1 MCVILER
8 KPGQAIHPDVI
19 EACYTTNPHGFGIA
33 WYDGTK
39 VRITKGVKS
48 LSEIQALVKG
58 LANYLSLIHFR
69 WATIGEKIKD
79 NCHPFHVGVYGAA
92 MVHNGGFPT
101 RPRKTKD
108 KEGKEI
114 QWSDTKEIGHILNSW
129 SEDIIR
135 RSLSKFNEWHGQ
147 GNRTAFL
154 MSNGEILKT
163 GSWSEHEG
171 MTCSNLNWKVRNYRK
186 VQTTGYTVNG
196 KLHSARESDD
206 IDESLYGIYGGN
218 THRTAGNT
226 KYGPTAKHGQSELR
240 LAEDGPNVMIKIG
253 NTWMS
258 RKQIEE
264 EDRKKKVTHMTTTV
278 SGAYYAS
285 NCTSENHQKTDSA
298 QSVNSNTETNQANGQ
313 DGTKSRILI
322 ESGDNVIKNKLAEDH
337 FKVVINVTSNKTVS
351 GNETRQTYL
360 VYYWDFERKNVR
372 CEYCNEDLDKEIAVW
387 KRTGM
392 TIHLTEFFGGR
403 GKQRIISP
411 DRILA
416 SQA

>member
-33 WYDGTK
+33 WFDGTK

-163 GSWSEHEG
+163 GNWSEHEG
-171 MTCSNLNWKVRNYRK
+171 ITCSNLNWKVKNYRK
-186 VQTTGYTVNG
+186 VQVTGYTVNE
-196 KLHSARESDD
+196 KWHSARESDD
-206 IDESLYGIYGGN
+206 IDKALYGMYGGN
-218 THRTAGNT
+218 VHRTAGNT
-226 KYGPTAKHGQSELR
+226 NYGPTAKHGQSELK
-240 LAEDGPNVMIKIG
+240 LANESPDEFIKVG
-253 NTWMS
+253 GAWMS
-258 RKQIEE
+258 RRMADEE
-264 EDRKKKVTHMTTTV
+264 ERKKKVLQMNK
-278 SGAYYAS
+278 AS
-285 NCTSENHQKTDSA
+285 SNASSVNQDTSENHQKMDSA
-298 QSVNSNTETNQANGQ
+298 QSVNSNTETNQANGPV
-313 DGTKSRILI
+313 GTKSRLLI
-322 ESGDNVIKNKLAEDH
+322 DAGDEVIKKKLLEDH
-337 FKVVINVTSNKTVS
+337 FKVIINVTSKKAVS

-360 VYYWDFERKNVR
+360 VYYWDFDKKSVL

-392 TIHLTEFFGGR
+392 TIHLTEVFGGR

>member
-8 KPGQAIHPDVI
+8 KPGQAIHPDII
-19 EACYTTNPHGFGIA
+19 EACYATNPHGFGIA
-33 WYDGTK
+33 WFNGTK
-39 VRITKGVKS
+39 VQITKGVKS
-48 LSEIQALVKG
+48 LSEIQAIIKG

-114 QWSDTKEIGHILNSW
+114 QWSDTKEIGHVLNGW
-129 SEDIIR
+129 SEEIIR
-135 RSLSKFNEWHGQ
+135 RNISKFSEWHGQ

-186 VQTTGYTVNG
+186 VQATGYAVNG
-196 KLHSARESDD
+196 KWHSARESDD
-206 IDESLYGIYGGN
+206 IDEALYGMYGGN

-226 KYGPTAKHGQSELR
+226 NYGPTAKHGQSELK
-240 LAEDGPNVMIKIG
+240 LAEDNPNEMIKIG

-258 RKQIEE
+258 RRQIN
-264 EDRKKKVTHMTTTV
+264 EDERKKKVLQLGTAITN
-278 SGAYYAS
+278 AS
-285 NCTSENHQKTDSA
+285 SVNQNSQESLQKTDSA
-298 QSVNSNTETNQANGQ
+298 QSANSNTATNQANGR

-322 ESGDNVIKNKLAEDH
+322 DAGDEVIKKKLSEDH
-337 FKVVINVTSNKTVS
+337 FKVIINVCSKKT
-351 GNETRQTYL
+351 QTDGHQRYL
-360 VYYWDFERKNVR
+360 VYYWDFSKNGVR
-372 CEYCNEDLDKEIAVW
+372 CEYCDQDLDNEIALW

-392 TIHLTEFFGGR
+392 TIHITEVFGGR